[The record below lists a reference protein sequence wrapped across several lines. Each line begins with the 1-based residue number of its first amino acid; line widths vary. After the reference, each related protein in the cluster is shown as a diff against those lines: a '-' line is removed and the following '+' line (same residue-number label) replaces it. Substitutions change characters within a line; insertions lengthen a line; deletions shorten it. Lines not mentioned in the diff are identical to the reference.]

1 MDNVTA
7 AYVNA
12 PGEPPNT
19 MSRMQATID
28 ATCAEIGAIASERLR
43 AAWAEVVQLHEDTK
57 AIKATY
63 ASSSVIWNAR
73 ADALADYL
81 DDIDTASDRAKG
93 DDTAYRALVQQ
104 KIDQSHTIVRVD
116 GGGQVGGVARGAGDL
131 VHAVDQGQA
140 CAHAVRHPGARRLES
155 GLGCVHADASS
166 RAAASTA
173 SRILM

>member
-116 GGGQVGGVARGAGDL
+116 GGGARLWDDP
-131 VHAVDQGQA
+131 VQA
-140 CAHAVRHPGARRLES
+140 KG
-155 GLGCVHADASS
+155 
-166 RAAASTA
+166 
-173 SRILM
+173 